1 MLQENPSRDES
12 RGKTD
17 GKSYGLHKLRH
28 QWIAVC
34 LSRVTGNWFDRTS
47 EDLYFPQCQPI
58 APIFAEGVLKT
69 LELSLNGKG
78 DPVPSI
84 PGGLSISQT

>member
-1 MLQENPSRDES
+1 MWNTRHMP
-12 RGKTD
+12 
-17 GKSYGLHKLRH
+17 LRFPRRRH
-28 QWIAVC
+28 IMR
-34 LSRVTGNWFDRTS
+34 SRVTGNWFDRTS
-47 EDLYFPQCQPI
+47 EDLFFPQCQPI

-84 PGGLSISQT
+84 PGGLSINQT